1 MLNTKLIA
9 ALVLA
14 TVGGAAQA
22 QMPSSI
28 AFDGYC
34 DGITG
39 ITSLG
44 SGVFTGTHDYTVCNQ
59 NGGNYTNTPMVGPSG
74 RRMVKSSGNGIAGTD
89 SSYAQFGASFVY
101 VANDDGTWY
110 LFAPEFGGLVN
121 LGTWS
126 EGYPGNAARSLSSKP
141 SFQK

>member
-126 EGYPGNAARSLSSKP
+126 PGYPAAAARSLSSKP